1 MEKRMVTVNF
11 YANGDQIESVVM
23 LNPYGGPIG
32 HDVAFDWLN
41 RAYSSS
47 SKVKWAFIGSL
58 EVEIESVSTHKIS
71 AKVMP

>member
-1 MEKRMVTVNF
+1 MARPCDPLIDVFRTEDTIMAKYTYIVRQF
-11 YANGDQIESVVM
+11 NG
-23 LNPYGGPIG
+23 
-32 HDVAFDWLN
+32 
-41 RAYSSS
+41 AYSSS

>member
-1 MEKRMVTVNF
+1 MEKRTVTVNF

-41 RAYSSS
+41 RACCG
-47 SKVKWAFIGSL
+47 KVKWAFIGSI
-58 EVEIESVSTHKIS
+58 EVEIESVSTYKIA
-71 AKVMP
+71 AKVVP